1 MLLVTLRSATWLK
14 PQKAAA
20 SGSTE
25 SARNVPTSL
34 SLKLPSIPPFSF
46 LLPLPIPP

>member
-34 SLKLPSIPPFSF
+34 SLKLPSILPFSF
-46 LLPLPIPP
+46 PIGVPITP